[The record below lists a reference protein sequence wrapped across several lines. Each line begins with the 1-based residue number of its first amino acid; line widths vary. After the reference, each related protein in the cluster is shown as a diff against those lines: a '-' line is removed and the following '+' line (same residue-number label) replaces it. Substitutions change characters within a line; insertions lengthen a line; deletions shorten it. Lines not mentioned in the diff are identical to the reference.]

1 MKIIALLT
9 ATAGIYLYFSKPT
22 PVAAVAQ
29 AATGQEAAALATAPK
44 NAAPAPTN
52 ALKRP
57 LDRTHEVLGQVAKRN
72 GAGEF

>member
-1 MKIIALLT
+1 MKIIVLLL
-9 ATAGIYLYFSKPT
+9 AIACVYFFFARQT
-22 PVAAVAQ
+22 PIADVAQ

-44 NAAPAPTN
+44 DAAPAPTN

-57 LDRTHEVLGQVAKRN
+57 LDRTHEVLGQVTKRN

>member
-1 MKIIALLT
+1 MTSRLALLLLLT
-9 ATAGIYLYFSKPT
+9 APL
-22 PVAAVAQ
+22 AAQTV
-29 AATGQEAAALATAPK
+29 TGQEAAALATAPK
-44 NAAPAPTN
+44 DTAPAPTN